1 MRRLAAL
8 ATAAILALLAGRAA
22 AENPLRLP
30 ASVANLLLDAKAS
43 GNLEGFKQGLRGAP
57 DQMIYDLQR
66 RAFAKPSQHHEYG
79 VGFQKELG
87 VVPEDKPA
95 LWMAEWPKPVQA
107 NLIVL
112 SGVYPNQ
119 PQPET
124 CWKIERRRD
133 GNWLTH
139 ASGKGG
145 WYDGGRYVWGGP
157 GGEPV
162 TLDALRVSVFSKD
175 AQSPLKSLHFRGEEG
190 VSWIVANLAALK
202 GAPVEARIE
211 PLKAPVMVGQPVEF
225 SERGSVGKIAS
236 RKWDFGDGA
245 SAEGATARHAFAK
258 AGVYKVTLT
267 VVDGDYTDD
276 CPLLLRVH
284 TPETLHV
291 PQVHLDTDQKN
302 EVDDQHY
309 FGYGLFGELDV
320 LGINSIHH
328 GGGQEPTNYA
338 EILNV
343 LDLAKTS
350 GLAKERVPYVF
361 RGANQRLAV
370 PASGKWEDTVPVV
383 TDASRAILGAAR
395 GASPANPVW
404 VVPVGP
410 GTNVASAILQARAEG
425 LELKDRLKV
434 MWLGGSNAAITGE
447 FNGDNDPW
455 SMFVVAQ
462 SGLETWIM
470 PAPVGGRIRMD
481 VTKEADLYPAN
492 PLGDYLKKIVP
503 KHSKS
508 LYDPS
513 CLSAIISQRLGLGWV
528 KQAEPVT
535 VGGPK
540 EGYRWTKT
548 DQPTP
553 VRVIRQIDQ
562 EAMKRDVFDTLKG
575 KPTRLIGQ
583 PTAEKVDVEKVKP

>member
-1 MRRLAAL
+1 MSRLVAMLVSLAAY
-8 ATAAILALLAGRAA
+8 TAAGEA
-22 AENPLRLP
+22 LRLP
-30 ASVANLLLDAKAS
+30 VPVHNLLLDAKVS
-43 GNLEGFKQGLRGAP
+43 GNLEGYKLGLRGAP
-57 DQMIYDLQR
+57 DHLVYDLKQQQYV
-66 RAFAKPSQHHEYG
+66 KPSQWHEYG
-79 VGFQKELG
+79 VGFGKELG

-95 LWMAEWPKPVQA
+95 FWMAEWPKPVEA

-124 CWKIERRRD
+124 CWKIELRRE
-133 GNWLTH
+133 GKWTTH

-145 WYDGGRYVWGGP
+145 WYDSGRYTWGGP
-157 GGEPV
+157 GGEQV
-162 TLDALRVSVFSKD
+162 TFDALRVSVFSKD
-175 AQSPLKSLHFRGEEG
+175 AQSPIKSVHFRGEEG
-190 VSWIVANLAALK
+190 ASWVVANLAALK

-211 PLKAPVMVGQPVEF
+211 PLRAPVMAGQTVAF
-225 SERGSVGKIAS
+225 AERGSIGKIETY
-236 RKWDFGDGA
+236 KWDFGDGA
-245 SAEGATARHAFAK
+245 TVEGARASHAFAK
-258 AGVYKVTLT
+258 PGIYKVTLAVT
-267 VVDGDYTDD
+267 HGDYSDE

-284 TPETLHV
+284 TQETLHV

-309 FGYGLFGELDV
+309 FGYGLFSELDV

-328 GGGQEPTNYA
+328 GGGQEPINYA

-343 LDLAKTS
+343 LDLAKKS
-350 GLAKERVPYVF
+350 GLPKEREPFVF
-361 RGANQRLAV
+361 RGANRRLEV
-370 PASGKWEDTVPVV
+370 PASGKWDDTVPIA
-383 TDASRAILGAAR
+383 TAASKAILGAAR
-395 GASPANPVW
+395 GASPSNPAW

-410 GTNVASAILQARAEG
+410 GTNVACAILQARAEG

-434 MWLGGSNAAITGE
+434 MWLGGSNTAITGE
-447 FNGDNDPW
+447 FNGNNDPW
-455 SMFVVAQ
+455 SLYVVCQ

-470 PAPVGGRIRMD
+470 PAPVGGRIKMD

-492 PLGDYLKKIVP
+492 PLGDYLRKIVP

-513 CLSAIISQRLGLGWV
+513 CLSAIISMRLGLGWV
-528 KQAEPVT
+528 KESEPVT

-548 DQPTP
+548 NEPTP

-562 EAMKRDVFDTLKG
+562 EAMKRDVFDTMKG
-575 KPTRLIGQ
+575 RPTRVKGQ